1 MTISTECMHY
11 ESEFIIYDQV
21 LPTSW
26 ITNQPCYTTSYEM
39 FSSKERR
46 EEQTMKDV
54 PILPA
59 AANFQAGASLPAPKS
74 FLLSS

>member
-11 ESEFIIYDQV
+11 ESEFIVYDPV

-39 FSSKERR
+39 FSSKERK
-46 EEQTMKDV
+46 EEQTTE
-54 PILPA
+54 
-59 AANFQAGASLPAPKS
+59 
-74 FLLSS
+74 